1 MQLPRGRFLTIKKET
16 SIRKLQEEAIA
27 AGFTGYLSFFTGDT
41 RATLVIENGRPI
53 LAEFGALAGRE
64 AYEKLHS
71 MSDIAVDAELFILS
85 DAQLSLA
92 KEFNRTYTMRTE
104 PEQRARER
112 FAGIQSQERSA
123 EASASERKLAAS
135 TAGATRLKPRVAKVV
150 SASKWEDD
158 LSLLDTMD
166 LEKVKRSMRE
176 NSRMIA
182 EKLELDHLIKE
193 NV

>member
-1 MQLPRGRFLTIKKET
+1 MQLPRGRFQAIKKNT
-16 SIRKLQEEAIA
+16 PMGKLHEDAIA
-27 AGFTGYLSFFTGDT
+27 AGFTGYLSFFIGDT
-41 RATLVIENGRPI
+41 KAIIVIENGRPI

-71 MSDIAVDAELFILS
+71 VGDIAVDAELFILS

-92 KEFNRTYTMRTE
+92 KEFNRAYTLVIE
-104 PEQRARER
+104 PVLK
-112 FAGIQSQERSA
+112 GQERLTRIQPQEKSV
-123 EASASERKLAAS
+123 ESIASERRHAAS
-135 TAGATRLKPRVAKVV
+135 SAAATRLRPRVAKVV